1 MTFIRRGERML
12 DRRAT
17 PRAEYRRTA
26 PGLLELEGL
35 RCAVRDL
42 GTGGL
47 RVEPAP
53 AARAWEPDQ
62 PVSGTIQLRSG
73 GRVAVRGR
81 VRRIDGAG
89 LAILAEGEWPS
100 AIAIEAERM
109 ALMRYHQERRAAP
122 RLPLPKPAAGA
133 SGPRTPLIDVSTT
146 GLRYSLAP
154 GEAVPAAGT
163 PVEGEL
169 RLDADAVIPVRG
181 RVVRQVAREVAVAFD
196 SPGLTPEV
204 MAMLRQ
210 RFFPTAAHPEHN
222 SDEHVR

>member
-1 MTFIRRGERML
+1 MTFVRRGERML

-42 GTGGL
+42 GIGGL

-53 AARAWEPDQ
+53 ASRAWESDQ
-62 PVSGTIQLRSG
+62 PVAGTIQLRSG

-81 VRRIDGAG
+81 IRRIDRAG
-89 LAILAEGEWPS
+89 LAIFAEGEWPS
-100 AIAIEAERM
+100 ATVIEAERI
-109 ALMRYHQERRAAP
+109 ALMGNHQERRAAP
-122 RLPLPKPAAGA
+122 RLPLPRPAAGGA
-133 SGPRTPLIDVSTT
+133 GPRTPLIDVSTT

-154 GEAVPAAGT
+154 GEAVPATGSR
-163 PVEGEL
+163 VEGEL

-181 RVVRQVAREVAVAFD
+181 RVVRHSAREVAVAFD
-196 SPGLTPEV
+196 PPGLTPEV

-210 RFFPTAAHPEHN
+210 RFFPTAPPPAHDP
-222 SDEHVR
+222 DD